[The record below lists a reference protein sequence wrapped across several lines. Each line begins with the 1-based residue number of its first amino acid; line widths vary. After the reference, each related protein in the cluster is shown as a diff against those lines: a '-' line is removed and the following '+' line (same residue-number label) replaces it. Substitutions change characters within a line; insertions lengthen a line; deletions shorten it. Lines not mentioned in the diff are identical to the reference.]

1 MTPEQEKAVE
11 QVNLIL
17 AKEGLVITEVSAID
31 ENGNKIG
38 TPKKPRK

>member
-1 MTPEQEKAVE
+1 MTELQEERIAE
-11 QVNLIL
+11 CQALLAQV
-17 AKEGLVITEVSAID
+17 GLTISELYEID